1 MNSEPNS
8 TLNPDTLPLPFCPG
22 CGHGTILENLD
33 QALIQLNLPPEEVVI
48 VTDIGCAG
56 LSDKYFTTHAFHGL
70 HGRSATYATGIKLA
84 RPELTVIVL
93 VGDGGFG
100 IGGHHFINAARRNIG
115 IKVLVFNNF
124 NYGMTGGEHSVT
136 TPTGALTSSTPKGN
150 LEQPLDIVSSV
161 GVNGANFAARTT
173 VFHPELSN
181 MIARGIDQP
190 GFSLVDIW
198 EICTAYYG
206 AQNRINKTKLE
217 ETLKKLHFDTG
228 ILFKGERMEFSRRYR
243 ESLLGEKDRK
253 EVLQFQDLEP
263 CCQSSLKEITQV
275 VIAGAAGAKIATAGS
290 LFSQGAIYA
299 GLQAAQRGNYPVT
312 VKTGHSIAEVTLS
325 PKEILSMEVEK
336 PAVLIALFP
345 EGLENVQHLIAR
357 MDDQDLLIL
366 HDDLPEIATEAKT
379 WRLNYRKTGR
389 WRRKKRYRA
398 LMAVGKYLQE
408 SGLYPLEALRAAVR
422 LKPAYAEDNLA
433 ALRASQEI
441 EVHRR

>member
-33 QALIQLNLPPEEVVI
+33 QALIKLELKPEEAVI

-56 LSDKYFTTHAFHGL
+56 LSDKYFSTHAFHGL

-84 RPELTVIVL
+84 RPELKVIVL

-100 IGGHHFINAARRNIG
+100 IGGHHFLNAARRNIG

-136 TPTGALTSSTPKGN
+136 TPPGALTSSTPKGN

-161 GVNGANFAARTT
+161 GVNGANLAARTT
-173 VFHPELSN
+173 VFEPDLSS
-181 MIARGIDQP
+181 MIARVLDYP
-190 GFSLVDIW
+190 GFCLVDIW

-206 AQNRINKTKLE
+206 PQNRFNKTSLE
-217 ETLKKLHFDTG
+217 ETLQELNFGTG
-228 ILFKGERMEFSRRYR
+228 VLFKKDRQEFSRRYR
-243 ESLLGEKDRK
+243 ESLVGEKDRR
-253 EVLQFQDLEP
+253 EILQIQDLEP
-263 CCQSSLKEITQV
+263 CCQSSLSEKKEV

-325 PKEILSMEVEK
+325 PEEILSVEVEK

-345 EGLENVQHLIAR
+345 EGFEKVQHLIAR

-366 HDDLPEIATEAKT
+366 HEDLPEISTEAET
-379 WRLNYRKTGR
+379 WRLNYGKTGR
-389 WRRKKRYRA
+389 WRRKDRYRA

-408 SGLYPLEALRAAVR
+408 SSLYPLEALEEAVR
-422 LKPAYAEDNLA
+422 LKPAYAEENLA
-433 ALRASQEI
+433 ALQASQKI
-441 EVHRR
+441 EVLRR